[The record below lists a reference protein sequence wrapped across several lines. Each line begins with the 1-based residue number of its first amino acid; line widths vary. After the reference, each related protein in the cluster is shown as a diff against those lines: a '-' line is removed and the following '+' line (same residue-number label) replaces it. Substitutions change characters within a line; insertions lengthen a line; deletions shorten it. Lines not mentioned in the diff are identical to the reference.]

1 MAENNGLVD
10 LFDDLMSGR
19 KTVEQLKEELEGA
32 KFYLRAGRNNYRALK
47 FDGFARVNGEAA
59 NVYVAS
65 DKVDS
70 AGNPVASKPRTPK
83 TASKKRGA

>member
-1 MAENNGLVD
+1 MPENNGLVD

-32 KFYLRAGRNNYRALK
+32 KFYLRAGRNYRALK

-70 AGNPVASKPRTPK
+70 AGNPVTSKPRATK
-83 TASKKRGA
+83 AAGKKRGA

>member
-1 MAENNGLVD
+1 MSENNGLVD

-32 KFYLRAGRNNYRALK
+32 KFYLRAGRNYRALK
-47 FDGFARVNGEAA
+47 FDGFARVAGEAA

-65 DKVDS
+65 DKVNS
-70 AGNPVASKPRTPK
+70 SGAKVESKPRTPK
-83 TASKKRGA
+83 AASKKRGA